1 MLKRITSW
9 SFRHR
14 RIVVVAWIAI
24 LVAINLA
31 AMTFGGE
38 NKQEFMSPGTDSKA
52 AIDLLDERFPSQA
65 GDTISIVIHDKTGV
79 TSPGVVEVA
88 EPFVE
93 RVREMP
99 HIVGVTAPWDA
110 AGAHQVSADGRT
122 GFAVVQL
129 DSTSAAFP
137 VDVATE
143 MLDLAA
149 EARTAGVQIELAG
162 QAIDNAQSTS
172 IGAEGPGL
180 LIAAIIL
187 LIAFG
192 SLVAMGLPLATAL
205 FGVGLGLAVGTLLTN
220 ILDIPEW
227 ASSVATMIGLGV
239 GIDYALL
246 IVTRYRTE
254 LAHGAS
260 PTQAV
265 TTAMGTAGRS
275 VVFAGITVVIS
286 LLGML
291 MMNQPY
297 VPGVAFSAVAMV
309 LAVMFAALTLLPAL
323 LGFTGRNIDRLRMP
337 FRHPSAEHAGG
348 GFWYSW
354 SRFIQHRPVIA
365 GVAGAVALGVL
376 IAPVLG
382 LHLGFPDAGNDPTN
396 LTTRRAYD
404 LMTDGFGA
412 GFNGTFVLVAD
423 NGDEAAMATLADLQA
438 TLAST
443 PGVAAVSPPIASPD
457 ADAAVITLTPVAS
470 PQDQA
475 TTDLLSVLRDD
486 VVPGALAG
494 TNLNVVVGGIT
505 ASYVDQTNS
514 ISARLPL
521 FIAAVILLSFLLLM
535 AVFRS
540 VLVAAKAAVLNLLS
554 IIAAYG
560 VVAYA
565 CEGGWFGQL
574 FGISTPTPIPAF
586 IPMMM
591 FAILFGL
598 SMDYE
603 VFLLSRVREEYLRT
617 GDNATAVADGL
628 AATAKVITAAALIMT
643 SVFGAFILDDQIF
656 LKIIGIGMAAAV
668 VIDATIIR
676 LILVP
681 ATMELLGDKN
691 WWMPKWLDRIIPHLD
706 IEGSHTVA
714 PTPTVPQPDCELV
727 SV

>member
-9 SFRHR
+9 SLRHR

-38 NKQEFMSPGTDSKA
+38 NKQEFLSPGTDSKA
-52 AIDLLDERFPSQA
+52 AIDLLDERFPAQA
-65 GDTISIVIHDKTGV
+65 GDTISIVIHDDAGV
-79 TSPGVVEVA
+79 TSPGVLAVA

-110 AGAHQVSADGRT
+110 SGAGQVSGDGAT
-122 GFAVVQL
+122 GYATVQL

-137 VDVATE
+137 IDVASE
-143 MLDLAA
+143 MLALAVD
-149 EARTAGVQIELAG
+149 ARSSGVQIELAG

-180 LIAAIIL
+180 VVAAIIL
-187 LIAFG
+187 LVAFG

-205 FGVGLGLAVGTLLTN
+205 FGVGVGLAAGTLLTN

-260 PTQAV
+260 PAQAV
-265 TTAMGTAGRS
+265 ATAMGTAGRS

-291 MMNQPY
+291 TMNQPY
-297 VPGVAFSAVAMV
+297 VPGVAFSAVVTV
-309 LAVMFAALTLLPAL
+309 LAVMLAALTLLPAL

-337 FRHPSAEHAGG
+337 FRHPSAEHAGR
-348 GFWYSW
+348 GFWYNW
-354 SRFIQHRPVIA
+354 SRFIQRRPVIT
-365 GVAGAVALGVL
+365 GVAGALALGVL
-376 IAPVLG
+376 IAPVFG
-382 LHLGFPDAGNDPTN
+382 LRLGFPDAGNDPTN

-423 NGDEAAMATLADLQA
+423 NGDEAAMATLADLQSA
-438 TLAST
+438 LAST
-443 PGVAAVSPPIASPD
+443 PGVAAVSPPIASPN
-457 ADAAVITLTPVAS
+457 ADAAVITLTPQAS
-470 PQDQA
+470 PQDEA
-475 TTDLLSVLRDD
+475 TTELLSVLRDD
-486 VVPGALAG
+486 VVPTALAG
-494 TNLNVVVGGIT
+494 TELNVVVGGIT
-505 ASYVDQTNS
+505 ASYVDQTDS

-521 FIAAVILLSFLLLM
+521 FIAAVIVLSFILLL

-574 FGISTPTPIPAF
+574 FGISTPTPVPAF

-643 SVFGAFILDDQIF
+643 AVFGAFILDDQIF

-668 VIDATIIR
+668 VIDASIIR
-676 LILVP
+676 LVLVP

-691 WWMPKWLDRIIPHLD
+691 WWMPRWLDRVIPHLD
-706 IEGSHTVA
+706 IEGAHTVPSA
-714 PTPTVPQPDCELV
+714 PVVPQPEPELV

>member
-1 MLKRITSW
+1 MLKRVTFW

-14 RIVVVAWIAI
+14 RSVLVAWIVI
-24 LVAINLA
+24 LVVVNLA
-31 AMTFGGE
+31 GSTLGGE

-52 AIDLLDERFPSQA
+52 AIDLLDERFPAQA
-65 GDTISIVIHDKTGV
+65 GDTISMVIHDDAGV
-79 TSPGVVEVA
+79 TSPRVVAVA
-88 EPFVE
+88 EPLVE
-93 RVREMP
+93 SIRAMP
-99 HIVGVTAPWDA
+99 HILAVTAPWDP
-110 AGAHQVSADGRT
+110 AGGNQVSNDGTT
-122 GFAVVQL
+122 GYASIQL

-137 VDVATE
+137 TELATE
-143 MLDLAA
+143 MINLAA
-149 EARTAGVQIELAG
+149 DTRSAGVQVELAG

-180 LIAAIIL
+180 IVAAIIL

-205 FGVGLGLAVGTLLTN
+205 FGVGIGLAGGTLLTN
-220 ILDIPEW
+220 VLDVPEW

-239 GIDYALL
+239 GIDSALL
-246 IVTRYRTE
+246 IVTRYRAE
-254 LAHGAS
+254 LAHGAN
-260 PTQAV
+260 PAQAV
-265 TTAMGTAGRS
+265 ATAMATAGRS

-291 MMNQPY
+291 TMNQPY
-297 VPGVAFSAVAMV
+297 VPGVAFSAVLTV
-309 LAVMFAALTLLPAL
+309 LAVMLAALTLLPAL

-337 FRHPSAEHAGG
+337 FRHPSAQHAGR

-354 SRFIQHRPVIA
+354 SRFIQRRPVIT
-365 GVAGAVALGVL
+365 GVAGTLALGVL
-376 IAPVLG
+376 IAPVFG
-382 LHLGFPDAGNDPTN
+382 LRLGFPDAGNDPTN

-404 LMTDGFGA
+404 LMTDGFGP

-423 NGDEAAMATLADLQA
+423 NGDAAAVATLAGLQA

-457 ADAAVITLTPVAS
+457 ANAAVITLTPAAS

-475 TTDLLSVLRDD
+475 TTDLLAVLRDQ
-486 VVPGALAG
+486 VVPDALNG
-494 TNLNVVVGGIT
+494 TDLDVVVGGIT

-521 FIAAVILLSFLLLM
+521 FIGAVIVLSFLLLL

-540 VLVAAKAAVLNLLS
+540 VLVAAKAAVLNLAS

-565 CEGGWFGQL
+565 AEGGWFGQL

-643 SVFGAFILDDQIF
+643 A
-656 LKIIGIGMAAAV
+656 
-668 VIDATIIR
+668 
-676 LILVP
+676 
-681 ATMELLGDKN
+681 
-691 WWMPKWLDRIIPHLD
+691 
-706 IEGSHTVA
+706 
-714 PTPTVPQPDCELV
+714 
-727 SV
+727 